1 MNEEQAAWLAVA
13 GGVVLA
19 VLGLRRG
26 GAPGGIVALGGVALT
41 ANGVRVLGSADGY
54 YQPRRPMPPSMEPA
68 DFDEW
73 RDAVQEASEESFPA
87 SDPPS
92 YTPTTGIGPNGGAR

>member
-1 MNEEQAAWLAVA
+1 MNEEQAAWMAIA
-13 GGVVLA
+13 GGAALA

-26 GAPGGIVALGGVALT
+26 GPLGGIVALGGVALT
-41 ANGVRVLGSADGY
+41 ANGVRVLGGGDGY
-54 YQPRRPMPPSMEPA
+54 YQPRRPVPPSMEPA
-68 DFDEW
+68 DFDER

-92 YTPTTGIGPNGGAR
+92 WPQGGGS